1 MVMVACIGYCIFW
14 LYIVPITCFHKNSNY
29 RVLLKDTAGIPEER
43 LRMLRDSVAG
53 HYQVE
58 GDQLTMETIQAA
70 ANIDPRFKN

>member
-1 MVMVACIGYCIFW
+1 M
-14 LYIVPITCFHKNSNY
+14 
-29 RVLLKDTAGIPEER
+29 LLKDTAGIPEER

-70 ANIDPRFKN
+70 ANIDPRFKNWKLYISTYRLNYIRTQIP